1 MYLDR
6 VKNINNSIVFQ
17 FTRKTTFPELS
28 KLMEN
33 IQKELGFEHKK
44 APRYFNSLICN
55 LYLGYMGGKSVAV
68 ARNCGFWNT
77 YNKIRDRKQKLNF
90 RLLIQITDLLKQHG
104 YIDCILGQHS
114 DYDKSLEANF
124 NTRYFATEK
133 LYSLFKT
140 GWEEFIEDDETP
152 TIKMHTIIKDK
163 NKIEKKEAMQLTDK
177 NTPEHIKELAKE
189 TLDYNNYLNT
199 NAIFT
204 YAKPYTYKQAKS
216 LKQTK
221 TKHRFY
227 PFLQNIFNH
236 GNWELGGR
244 YYSIAFKGKDSYQGI
259 KREDRKTI
267 EINGNKTAEVDFKC
281 MHVNLLYNS
290 IGKEYKGDAY
300 RFHENRE
307 VAKRA
312 LLIALNASTFFEAR
326 KALYNEVV
334 KQGYNLSE
342 EECGSVIERLQ
353 MHHLD
358 IAGFFFNNDNLGSKM
373 QYREFTIMR
382 KILQECKNRGIVALP
397 MHDGLIVEE
406 SKAYGVKLLAL
417 EMYKEVTG
425 FSTKV
430 EIK

>member
-1 MYLDR
+1 
-6 VKNINNSIVFQ
+6 
-17 FTRKTTFPELS
+17 
-28 KLMEN
+28 
-33 IQKELGFEHKK
+33 
-44 APRYFNSLICN
+44 
-55 LYLGYMGGKSVAV
+55 
-68 ARNCGFWNT
+68 
-77 YNKIRDRKQKLNF
+77 
-90 RLLIQITDLLKQHG
+90 
-104 YIDCILGQHS
+104 
-114 DYDKSLEANF
+114 
-124 NTRYFATEK
+124 
-133 LYSLFKT
+133 
-140 GWEEFIEDDETP
+140 
-152 TIKMHTIIKDK
+152 
-163 NKIEKKEAMQLTDK
+163 
-177 NTPEHIKELAKE
+177 
-189 TLDYNNYLNT
+189 
-199 NAIFT
+199 
-204 YAKPYTYKQAKS
+204 
-216 LKQTK
+216 
-221 TKHRFY
+221 
-227 PFLQNIFNH
+227 
-236 GNWELGGR
+236 
-244 YYSIAFKGKDSYQGI
+244 
-259 KREDRKTI
+259 
-267 EINGNKTAEVDFKC
+267 

-353 MHHLD
+353 MQHLD

-397 MHDGLIVEE
+397 MHDSLIVEE